1 MKRLM
6 LFLFI
11 AILLTACSVAPAE
24 TEVVTGVI
32 AGTPTPQLV
41 QGTPEVLETA
51 YLNTDF
57 ENAAS
62 IRNQLGLGTLHL
74 AGTENAVT
82 QEQAAALLPLWQA
95 VIALGADQTA
105 VTEEMTAVQDQ
116 IIAGMTQEQ
125 IAAISAMQITNT
137 DLDAYYAEKGIVM
150 PTPQPGVTRVPGS
163 GKDVPPE
170 VRAATRA
177 AAEASGIEGGGGGK
191 GQLTKSVLFEDV
203 VASLT
208 TIAGQ

>member
-1 MKRLM
+1 
-6 LFLFI
+6 
-11 AILLTACSVAPAE
+11 
-24 TEVVTGVI
+24 
-32 AGTPTPQLV
+32 
-41 QGTPEVLETA
+41 
-51 YLNTDF
+51 
-57 ENAAS
+57 
-62 IRNQLGLGTLHL
+62 
-74 AGTENAVT
+74 
-82 QEQAAALLPLWQA
+82 
-95 VIALGADQTA
+95 
-105 VTEEMTAVQDQ
+105 MTAVQNQ
-116 IIAGMTQEQ
+116 IIAGLTQEQ
-125 IAAISAMQITNT
+125 IATISNMQITNT

-203 VASLT
+203 VATLL